1 MQQKTKKIERSATD
15 NRHAYT
21 RFDLVN
27 YISIS
32 KDSYHKLCMK
42 LFMDRYVIFD
52 QLINC
57 PSRLEVLVLIMDSY
71 YFFPS
76 GTLDN

>member
-15 NRHAYT
+15 NRHT
-21 RFDLVN
+21 HMRFDLVN
-27 YISIS
+27 YFSIN
-32 KDSYHKLCMK
+32 DSYHKFCMK
-42 LFMDRYVIFD
+42 LFMDYYVIFD

-76 GTLDN
+76 GTLDD

>member
-15 NRHAYT
+15 NRHAHT

-27 YISIS
+27 HISL

>member
-15 NRHAYT
+15 NRHANT
-21 RFDLVN
+21 RFYLFN
-27 YISIS
+27 YSSI

-42 LFMDRYVIFD
+42 LFMDYYVIFD
-52 QLINC
+52 QLIDC
-57 PSRLEVLVLIMDSY
+57 PSKLEVLVLIMDSY

-76 GTLDN
+76 GTLDD

>member
-1 MQQKTKKIERSATD
+1 
-15 NRHAYT
+15 
-21 RFDLVN
+21 
-27 YISIS
+27 
-32 KDSYHKLCMK
+32 MK
-42 LFMDRYVIFD
+42 LFMDYYVIFD

-76 GTLDN
+76 GTLDD

>member
-71 YFFPS
+71 YFFLS